1 MKIVK
6 VETIHSCG
14 EYAKSKDWAEKRNA
28 IHEAVK
34 KCDWPPN
41 SGTFTVNP
49 TRKGN
54 GVVPIKKEFIAELK
68 RRAWTIE
75 GKAVTKGGKDLG
87 EFDAVVIGNE
97 GTVVTEWE
105 TGNVSSSHR
114 SMNKLTMLVKDKV
127 ISAGVL
133 IVPARTLGRYLTDR
147 IGNFEL
153 LEVLCEEFGELRR
166 LLVICALVRPRIAR
180 IQQLAWHAR
189 HRLRDRQAERL
200 LDFVPALQ

>member
-14 EYAKSKDWAEKRNA
+14 GYAKSEDWVEKREA

-34 KCDWPPN
+34 KCDWPP
-41 SGTFTVNP
+41 GTGKFTVNP

-54 GVVPIKKEFIAELK
+54 GVVPIKKEFIDELK
-68 RRAWTIE
+68 RREWTIE
-75 GKAVTKGGKDLG
+75 GRAVTKGGKDLG

-133 IVPARTLGRYLTDR
+133 IVPARKLGKYLTDR
-147 IGNFEL
+147 IGNFEE
-153 LEVLCEEFGELRR
+153 LEPYVEFWKSFPCESGILEII
-166 LLVICALVRPRIAR
+166 VIEQDEEDSEVALIPKGTDGRAKG
-180 IQQLAWHAR
+180 
-189 HRLRDRQAERL
+189 
-200 LDFVPALQ
+200 